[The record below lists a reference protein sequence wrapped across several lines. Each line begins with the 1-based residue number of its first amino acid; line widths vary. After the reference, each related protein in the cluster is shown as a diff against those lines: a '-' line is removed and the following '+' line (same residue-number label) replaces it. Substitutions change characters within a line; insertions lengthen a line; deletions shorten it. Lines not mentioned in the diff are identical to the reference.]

1 MANNLQLLTSHK
13 VNSNHAGCA
22 VLPSEC
28 GRRLEG
34 FRGVEWRGGTMET
47 NLSWNTD
54 NPRVQG
60 HVRLLGLLQSL
71 FANLYPRHNQT
82 EALTSNNFTF
92 NRVLYGTVD
101 ARVLYLRVAAL
112 RRMGEA
118 SGESSGARK
127 QRKALLRIASHR
139 NLEY

>member
-1 MANNLQLLTSHK
+1 
-13 VNSNHAGCA
+13 
-22 VLPSEC
+22 
-28 GRRLEG
+28 
-34 FRGVEWRGGTMET
+34 MET

-101 ARVLYLRVAAL
+101 ARVLYLRLAAP

-139 NLEY
+139 NLEYKIPVVV